1 MQRYQ
6 NVISRLKYVL
16 LYWEHGHHVASASKE
31 RGLDVVLCVCSV
43 VPEVQ
48 FINVGLTQAT

>member
-1 MQRYQ
+1 M
-6 NVISRLKYVL
+6 L